1 MRILRHAGAVVESS
15 GDIGYVRVRLLA
27 TPERI
32 TEELGDGP
40 SMELDLLRALWK
52 MTKGAVAD
60 GVAIELDR
68 LPPGFG
74 GSMMVPGML
83 DDLQSKQML
92 VWSRMGE
99 GTSMVDR
106 KAPIG
111 RWPIDWETLE
121 RRRLSELSQL
131 EMVQKYAYTDRCRR
145 GFVLRYF
152 GDPAATATCQQC
164 DNCLHLGH
172 AAVSTIP
179 SAAGARG
186 SKSKGGTAAGRGKA
200 TAAAKS
206 AELPDLTAAQES
218 LLARLRE
225 LRGTLSKADGVP
237 AYVVFP
243 DRTLRE
249 MARARPRTPG
259 ALGDIHGVGPT
270 KMERYG
276 EQFLDLLR
284 NG

>member
-1 MRILRHAGAVVESS
+1 
-15 GDIGYVRVRLLA
+15 
-27 TPERI
+27 
-32 TEELGDGP
+32 
-40 SMELDLLRALWK
+40 
-52 MTKGAVAD
+52 
-60 GVAIELDR
+60 
-68 LPPGFG
+68 
-74 GSMMVPGML
+74 
-83 DDLQSKQML
+83 
-92 VWSRMGE
+92 
-99 GTSMVDR
+99 
-106 KAPIG
+106 
-111 RWPIDWETLE
+111 
-121 RRRLSELSQL
+121 
-131 EMVQKYAYTDRCRR
+131 VQKYAYTDRCRR

-152 GDPAATATCQQC
+152 GDAAATASCQQC

-172 AAVSTIP
+172 AAVSAVP
-179 SAAGARG
+179 SAARG
-186 SKSKGGTAAGRGKA
+186 TSKGSGASRVASTAGRGKA
-200 TAAAKS
+200 TGAKS
-206 AELPDLTAAQES
+206 AELPDLPAAQES

-259 ALGDIHGVGPT
+259 TLGDIHGVGPT